1 VRAAVK
7 VLVIAAAF
15 PPMHSGEADHA
26 LQLCRRL
33 AEHGEDVHV
42 LTTRGNAAAGEPFA
56 VHPIMR
62 DWSWSDLFRLVSF
75 LRRAGPDAVLLMY
88 IGWIYNEHPMITF
101 AATLAKAVRP
111 RAAFVTLFENVEGAR
126 PDGTSLPGRIL
137 RKGLA
142 LLWGRRRV
150 DYSFGT
156 LLHDSDRLIAM
167 SDPHRAQ
174 LEALSAGVSKK
185 TELIPAP
192 PLMTIDAT
200 QEGALRARG
209 RATLAVTPD
218 ECVLVYLGRI
228 YPAKGIETL
237 LQAVQRVVGHG
248 RRVRLV
254 LVGGHI
260 DRQNEEFTEAFGRDI
275 ARLPRELGIADRVT
289 WTGEYAPDSDVPST
303 YLWASDICV
312 LPFNIGVLLNNSSFA
327 AAASHGV
334 PIVTTRGKVLEPPF
348 RHRDNV
354 YLCAPKDPDELA
366 AAIEALMD
374 DPALRQRLACGARA
388 LAQEWF
394 SWDQVV
400 KRTVDTLA
408 PRLS

>member
-1 VRAAVK
+1 M
-7 VLVIAAAF
+7 IAAAF

-33 AEHGEDVHV
+33 ADHGLEVHV
-42 LTTRGNAAAGEPFA
+42 LTTKGNAPAAGEPFT

-62 DWSWSDLFRLVSF
+62 DWSWSDLPRLVTF
-75 LRRAGPDAVLLMY
+75 LRRCAPDAVLLMY

-101 AATLAKAVRP
+101 APTLAKGMRP
-111 RAAFVTLFENVEGAR
+111 ATAFVTLFENVEGAR
-126 PDGTSLPGRIL
+126 PDGASLPARAL

-142 LLWGRRRV
+142 LWWGPRRV
-150 DYSFGT
+150 DYGFGT

-167 SDPHRAQ
+167 SDPHRTQ
-174 LEALSAGVSKK
+174 LETLAPGVSAK

-192 PLMTIDAT
+192 PLMTIDT
-200 QEGALRARG
+200 TREGSLRARG
-209 RATLAVTPD
+209 RETLGVHAG

-237 LQAVQRVVGHG
+237 LHAVQRVVSRG
-248 RRVRLV
+248 RQVRVV

-260 DRQNEEFTEAFGRDI
+260 DRQNEEFTAAFGREI
-275 ARLPRELGIADRVT
+275 AQLPHELGIADRVT

-327 AAASHGV
+327 AAAAHGV
-334 PIVTTRGKVLEPPF
+334 PIITTRGKVLEPPF

-366 AAIEALMD
+366 AAIETLMD
-374 DPALRQRLACGARA
+374 DPALRHRLAWGARA

-400 KRTVDTLA
+400 KRTVDTFA